1 VDPETCYEWGKLF
14 ASPWEDLVRGM
25 SARASQLGLAQ
36 VIDGRD
42 LLWVSGTAKKVK
54 YCFVQDPSD
63 IESIRRI
70 YNDDANTAVPVCFI
84 VVRQQDPSETRGD
97 IVFDIFRMSPESYLW
112 HFYRVYTPP
121 KHST

>member
-1 VDPETCYEWGKLF
+1 VDTETCYEWGALF
-14 ASPWEDLVRGM
+14 ASPGDDLVRGM
-25 SARASQLGLAQ
+25 SARASRLGLAQ
-36 VIDGRD
+36 VIDGHD
-42 LLWVSGTAKKVK
+42 LRWVSGAETKVK
-54 YCFVQDPSD
+54 YCFVQNPSD

-70 YNDDANTAVPVCFI
+70 YNDDANAAVPVCFI